1 MGMLSFLPKEEQYF
15 DLFLQMTVYISDA
28 ARELKEMLAD
38 KNFDYAEYAKRIK
51 GLEHACDE
59 LTHNISTKLNKSFI
73 TPFDREDIYLMSSA
87 LDDIVDLID
96 DAATAIIIFDVR
108 EIKDY
113 ARDLA
118 DVIERMAVQLKAIV
132 ATLQKPKGITQRL
145 VEIHR
150 LENEGDDLYH
160 AAIKELF
167 LEEKDALTVLKWK
180 DVYEKLEAAIDRC
193 ENVANII
200 ESVIIKHV

>member
-1 MGMLSFLPKEEQYF
+1 MGLLNFLPKEEQDF

-59 LTHNISTKLNKSFI
+59 LTHTVSTRLNKSFI
-73 TPFDREDIYLMSSA
+73 TPFDREDIYLMSTA

-108 EIKDY
+108 EINEY
-113 ARDLA
+113 ALDFANVL
-118 DVIERMAVQLKAIV
+118 ERMAEQLKEIV
-132 ATLQKPKGITQRL
+132 STLQRPRNITQRL

-150 LENEGDDLYH
+150 LENEGDD
-160 AAIKELF
+160 I
-167 LEEKDALTVLKWK
+167 
-180 DVYEKLEAAIDRC
+180 
-193 ENVANII
+193 
-200 ESVIIKHV
+200 

>member
-1 MGMLSFLPKEEQYF
+1 MGLLSFLPKEEQYF

-59 LTHNISTKLNKSFI
+59 LTHTISTKLNKSFI

-96 DAATAIIIFDVR
+96 DAATAIIIYDVR
-108 EIKDY
+108 EIKEY
-113 ARDLA
+113 AKDLT
-118 DVIERMAVQLKAIV
+118 DVLERMAV
-132 ATLQKPKGITQRL
+132 
-145 VEIHR
+145 
-150 LENEGDDLYH
+150 
-160 AAIKELF
+160 
-167 LEEKDALTVLKWK
+167 
-180 DVYEKLEAAIDRC
+180 
-193 ENVANII
+193 
-200 ESVIIKHV
+200 